1 MTTSTLT
8 LGKYRGLQQLST
20 PRGALS
26 VLALDQRNNLRQ
38 ALNPADPG
46 SVSNA
51 AMSAFKIEVV
61 SAVAAAA
68 SATLLDP
75 EVGAAQCIAAGAL
88 PGRSGLMV
96 ALEATGYT
104 GGPTARN
111 SQILPGWSVVKSRAL
126 GASAVKL
133 LIYYHP
139 GSETAPAIEA
149 FVREV
154 AAECAAADLAFCV
167 EPLSYALTAGQKKLT
182 GAEVRAVVIETAKR
196 LVVPG
201 VDVLKAEFPLDI
213 AAEPTER
220 VWAEA
225 CAELTAASAAPWI
238 LLSAGVDYETYLRQ
252 VRVACLAGASGVA
265 AGRAVWKEATA
276 LTGSERAAFLATT
289 ARERM
294 GRLTALCDALARPW
308 SAHWQAPRVEEG
320 WYHVHGN

>member
-1 MTTSTLT
+1 MPTTTI
-8 LGKYRGLQQLST
+8 GKYRGLQALST
-20 PRGALS
+20 PRGAVS

-38 ALNPADPG
+38 ALDPRDPA
-46 SVSNA
+46 SVSDA
-51 AMSAFKIEVV
+51 AMSAFKIDVV
-61 SAVAAAA
+61 SAVAPAA

-75 EVGAAQCIAAGAL
+75 EVGAAQCIAAAAL

-111 SQILPGWSVVKSRAL
+111 SQILQGWSVAKSRAL
-126 GASAVKL
+126 GADAVKL

-139 GSETAPAIEA
+139 GAETAAAIEA

-154 AAECAAADLAFCV
+154 AAECRAADLTLCL
-167 EPLSYALTAGQKKLT
+167 EPLSYALDASQKKLK
-182 GAEVRAVVIETAKR
+182 GAEMREVVIETARR

-213 AAEPTER
+213 TAEPDEHR
-220 VWAEA
+220 WAEA

-238 LLSAGVDYETYLRQ
+238 LLSAGVDYDTYLRQ

-276 LTGSERAAFLATT
+276 LTGPERAMFLRTT

-294 GRLTALCDALARPW
+294 ARLTALCDALARPW
-308 SAHWQAPRVEEG
+308 SAHWQAPHIGEG
-320 WYHVHGN
+320 WYADYGR

>member
-1 MTTSTLT
+1 MPVQSP
-8 LGKYRGLQQLST
+8 GKCRGLQQLST

-26 VLALDQRNNLRQ
+26 VLALDQRNNLRH
-38 ALNPADPG
+38 ALNPADP
-46 SVSNA
+46 SAVSDA
-51 AMSAFKIEVV
+51 TMSAFKIEVV
-61 SAVAAAA
+61 AAVAAAA

-111 SQILPGWSVVKSRAL
+111 SQILPGWSVAKSRAL

-139 GSETAPAIEA
+139 DAATAPAIEA
-149 FVREV
+149 FVRSV
-154 AAECAAADLAFCV
+154 AAECAASDLVLCV
-167 EPLSYALTAGQKKLT
+167 EPLSYALDAGQKKLS
-182 GAEVRAVVIETAKR
+182 GSELRAVVIETARR

-213 AAEPTER
+213 SGEPDER

-225 CAELTAASAAPWI
+225 CSELTAASAAPWI
-238 LLSAGVDYETYLRQ
+238 LLSGGVDYETYLRQ
-252 VRVACLAGASGVA
+252 VRVACLAGATGVA
-265 AGRAVWKEATA
+265 AGRAVWKEATT
-276 LTGSERAAFLATT
+276 LTGPARAAFLATI

-294 GRLTALCDALARPW
+294 TRLTALCDALARPW
-308 SAHWQAPRVEEG
+308 TAHWQALSVKEG
-320 WYHVHGN
+320 WYLTYAH

>member
-1 MTTSTLT
+1 MPIQSP
-8 LGKYRGLQQLST
+8 GKVRGLQQLST

-38 ALNPADPG
+38 ALNPSDPVA
-46 SVSNA
+46 VSDG

-61 SAVAAAA
+61 AAVAPAA

-111 SQILPGWSVVKSRAL
+111 SQILPGWSVAKSRAL

-139 GSETAPAIEA
+139 GAATAPAIEA
-149 FVREV
+149 FVRDV
-154 AAECAAADLAFCV
+154 AAECTAADLVLCV
-167 EPLSYALTAGQKKLT
+167 EPLSYALDASQKKLK
-182 GAEVRAVVIETAKR
+182 GLELRAVVLETARR
-196 LVVPG
+196 LVIPG

-213 AAEPTER
+213 AGEPDER

-225 CAELTAASAAPWI
+225 CAELTATSAAPWI
-238 LLSAGVDYETYLRQ
+238 LLSGGVDYETYLRQ
-252 VRVACLAGASGVA
+252 VRVACLAGATGVA

-276 LTGSERAAFLATT
+276 LTGSARAAFLATT
-289 ARERM
+289 AHERM
-294 GRLTALCDALARPW
+294 TRLTALCDALARPW
-308 SAHWQAPRVEEG
+308 TAHWQAPSVKEG
-320 WYHVHGN
+320 WYHTYGN

>member
-1 MTTSTLT
+1 MPITTI
-8 LGKYRGLQQLST
+8 GKYRGLQALST
-20 PRGALS
+20 PRGAVS

-38 ALNPADPG
+38 ALNPGDPA
-46 SVSNA
+46 SVTDT
-51 AMSAFKIEVV
+51 AMSVFKIDVV
-61 SAVAAAA
+61 AAVAQAA

-111 SQILPGWSVVKSRAL
+111 SQILPGWSVAKSRAL
-126 GASAVKL
+126 GANAVKL

-139 GSETAPAIEA
+139 GADTAPAIEA

-154 AAECAAADLAFCV
+154 AAECRAADLPLCL
-167 EPLSYALTAGQKKLT
+167 EPLSYALDAAQKKLK
-182 GAEVRAVVIETAKR
+182 GLELREVVTETAHR

-213 AAEPTER
+213 AAEPDEQ
-220 VWAEA
+220 VWAQA
-225 CAELTAASAAPWI
+225 CAELTATSAAPWI
-238 LLSAGVDYETYLRQ
+238 LLSAGVDYDTYLRQ
-252 VRVACLAGASGVA
+252 VRVACLAGATGVA

-276 LTGSERAAFLATT
+276 LSGAERTMFLATT

-294 GRLTALCDALARPW
+294 ERLTALCDALARPW
-308 SAHWQAPRVEEG
+308 TAHWQAPVIKEG
-320 WYHVHGN
+320 WYADYVH

>member
-1 MTTSTLT
+1 MPPTT
-8 LGKYRGLQQLST
+8 LGKYRGLQALST
-20 PRGALS
+20 PRGAVS

-38 ALNPADPG
+38 ALNPSDPA
-46 SVSNA
+46 SVSDA
-51 AMSAFKIEVV
+51 AMSAFKIDVV
-61 SAVAAAA
+61 SAVAPAA

-111 SQILPGWSVVKSRAL
+111 SQILPGWSVAKSRAL
-126 GASAVKL
+126 GANAVKL

-139 GSETAPAIEA
+139 GADTASAIEA
-149 FVREV
+149 FVRQI
-154 AAECAAADLAFCV
+154 AQKCAAADLALCI
-167 EPLSYALTAGQKKLT
+167 EPLSYALDATQKKLK
-182 GAEVRAVVIETAKR
+182 GAELREVVVETARR

-201 VDVLKAEFPLDI
+201 VDVLKAEFPLDVT
-213 AAEPTER
+213 AEPDER
-220 VWAEA
+220 TWAAA

-238 LLSAGVDYETYLRQ
+238 LLSAGVDYDTYLRQ
-252 VRVACLAGASGVA
+252 VRIACLAGASGVA

-276 LTGSERAAFLATT
+276 LTGSDRAMFLTTT

-294 GRLTALCDALARPW
+294 ARLTALCDALARPW
-308 SAHWQAPRVEEG
+308 SAHWQAPLVEEG
-320 WYHVHGN
+320 WYSDYGR